1 VKRCVIF
8 DKAAARELR
17 ERRSYFGD
25 VSPGADRRLAADL
38 QHLLE
43 LIAEFPHLHEEY
55 APSLRRAVL
64 PRWSL
69 GIFYRSTPHFVLI
82 AAVVDLRKDPA
93 AIQRRLGLHEEGA
106 SFAPQHT
113 MTIPNGISFDSDY
126 KVHLPDRFNVAMPFI
141 DRHVPEGRGAKVA
154 IRTVHGEDVTYAE
167 LAENV
172 NRAGNVLLAQGLRPG
187 DRLLMVVKDCPA
199 FFYLFWGAIKAG
211 IVPVP
216 PNTLLRAPDYAYMF
230 EDSGCRLVV
239 YSSEYAGE
247 IDAALLMTPVK
258 ALTVDRFLAEM
269 AKASPQ
275 LEARL
280 ASPTDDCFWLYS
292 SGSTG
297 RPKGAVHAQR
307 DMVVTSELY
316 GARVLGVTESDI
328 CYSAAK
334 LFFAYGLGNAMTFPL
349 WAGGTAILDDR
360 RPTPD
365 VTFENIEKFKPTL
378 YYGVPTLYAAQLAA
392 LDAAPRPLTSLRACV
407 SAGEALP
414 ADIFRRW
421 QEKTGTIILDG
432 IGSTECLH
440 IFIGNRLDEYR
451 PGTSG
456 KPVPGYEIKVLD
468 DKGQPVK
475 KGESG
480 ALWIRAESA
489 AKYYWNKPEKTA
501 ETMIDG
507 WLNTGDTYREDP
519 DGFLIY
525 EGRSDDM
532 LKVGGI
538 WCSPVEIESCLITH
552 PAVLE
557 AAVIGQADAD
567 QLIKPKA
574 IVVLK
579 QAGSASATLT
589 EELAAL
595 CKKTL
600 APYKYPRWIE
610 YVAELPKTATG
621 KIQRFKLRA

>member
-1 VKRCVIF
+1 MVQGIG
-8 DKAAARELR
+8 
-17 ERRSYFGD
+17 FGTD
-25 VSPGADRRLAADL
+25 
-38 QHLLE
+38 
-43 LIAEFPHLHEEY
+43 
-55 APSLRRAVL
+55 
-64 PRWSL
+64 
-69 GIFYRSTPHFVLI
+69 
-82 AAVVDLRKDPA
+82 
-93 AIQRRLGLHEEGA
+93 
-106 SFAPQHT
+106 
-113 MTIPNGISFDSDY
+113 N
-126 KVHLPDRFNVAMPFI
+126 KVQLPDRFNVAVPFI
-141 DRHVPEGRGAKVA
+141 DRHPAEGRGDKVA
-154 IRTVHGEDVTYAE
+154 IRTVHGEAVTFAE
-167 LAENV
+167 LAERV
-172 NRAGNVLLAQGLRPG
+172 NRAGNALLAQGLKPG

-216 PNTLLRAPDYAYMF
+216 PNTLLRAADYAYMF
-230 EDSGCRLVV
+230 EDSGCGLVV
-239 YSSEYAGE
+239 YSTEFAGE
-247 IDAALLMTPVK
+247 IEPALKQFPVK
-258 ALTVDRFLAEM
+258 ALTVDTFLAGME
-269 AKASPQ
+269 KASAGLDP
-275 LEARL
+275 RL
-280 ASPTDDCFWLYS
+280 AAPTDDCFWLYS

-297 RPKGAVHAQR
+297 RPKGAVHAHR

-316 GARVLGVTESDI
+316 GVRVLGVTESDVS
-328 CYSAAK
+328 YSAAK

-349 WAGGTAILDDR
+349 WTGSTAILDDR

-365 VTFENIEKFKPTL
+365 STFDNIEKFRPTL

-392 LDAAPRPLTSLRACV
+392 LDQKPRRLDSIRACV
-407 SAGEALP
+407 SAGEPLP

-421 QEKTGTIILDG
+421 KEKTSTIILDG

-440 IFIGNRLDEYR
+440 IFIGNRLDDHR

-456 KPVPGYEIKVLD
+456 KPVPGYEVRVVD
-468 DKGQPVK
+468 DTRQPVK

-489 AKYYWNKPEKTA
+489 ARYYWNKPEKTA
-501 ETMIDG
+501 ETMVDG

-519 DGFLIY
+519 DGYLIY

-538 WCSPVEIESCLITH
+538 WCSPIEIESCLITH

-579 QAGSASATLT
+579 QAGGNAVLT
-589 EELAAL
+589 EELTDL
-595 CKKTL
+595 CKKSL

>member
-1 VKRCVIF
+1 MMQGIDF
-8 DKAAARELR
+8 
-17 ERRSYFGD
+17 
-25 VSPGADRRLAADL
+25 GADHKVRL
-38 QHLLE
+38 
-43 LIAEFPHLHEEY
+43 
-55 APSLRRAVL
+55 
-64 PRWSL
+64 
-69 GIFYRSTPHFVLI
+69 
-82 AAVVDLRKDPA
+82 PA
-93 AIQRRLGLHEEGA
+93 
-106 SFAPQHT
+106 
-113 MTIPNGISFDSDY
+113 
-126 KVHLPDRFNVAMPFI
+126 RFNVAVPFI
-141 DRHVPEGRGAKVA
+141 DRHLAEGRGAKAA
-154 IRTVHGEDVTYAE
+154 IRTAHETVTYAE
-167 LAENV
+167 LAERV
-172 NRAGNVLLAQGLRPG
+172 NRAGNALLALGLKPN

-216 PNTLLRAPDYAYMF
+216 PNTLLRAADYAYMI

-239 YSSEYAGE
+239 YSSEFAGE
-247 IDAALLMTPVK
+247 IEPALQQLGAKAPK
-258 ALTVDRFLAEM
+258 ALTVDAFLADM
-269 AKASPQ
+269 AKASPA

-280 ASPTDDCFWLYS
+280 AAPTDDCFWLYS

-316 GARVLGVTESDI
+316 GVRVLGVTEQDI
-328 CYSAAK
+328 NYSAAK

-349 WAGGTAILDDR
+349 WVGGTAILDER

-365 VTFENIEKFKPTL
+365 TTFENIEKFKPTI

-392 LDAAPRPLTSLRACV
+392 LEARPRDLSSVRACV

-414 ADIFRRW
+414 ADMFRRW
-421 QEKTGTIILDG
+421 QEKTNTIILDG

-440 IFIGNRLDEYR
+440 IFIGNSLEAYR

-456 KPVPGYEIKVLD
+456 RPVPGYEVRILD
-468 DKGQPVK
+468 EAGRPVAQ
-475 KGESG
+475 GESG
-480 ALWIRAESA
+480 RLWIRAESA

-501 ETMIDG
+501 ETMVEG
-507 WLNTGDTYREDP
+507 WLNTGDTYRQDED
-519 DGFLIY
+519 GYFIY

-538 WCSPVEIESCLITH
+538 WCSPVEIENCLVSH

-557 AAVIGQADAD
+557 AAVVGQADGEG
-567 QLIKPKA
+567 LIKPKA

-579 QAGSASATLT
+579 QAADGGPALT
-589 EELAAL
+589 GELMAL

-610 YVAELPKTATG
+610 YVPELPKTATG
-621 KIQRFKLRA
+621 KIQRFKLRS